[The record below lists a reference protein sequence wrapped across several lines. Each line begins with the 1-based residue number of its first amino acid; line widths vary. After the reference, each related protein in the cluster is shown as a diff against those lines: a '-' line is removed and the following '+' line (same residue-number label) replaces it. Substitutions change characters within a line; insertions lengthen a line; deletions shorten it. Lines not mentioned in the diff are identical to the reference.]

1 MLKRIVFVAA
11 DTIAWSDSRSPQRGA
26 FGGIAMSTFSKTM
39 GAATVGGLL
48 VYFLDP
54 DTGRR
59 RRALVK
65 DRAVNLAKEAD
76 QAIGKASRDL
86 SNRARGTLAEARSLL
101 PLGSVS
107 DEVLVEQVRARI
119 GRVVSF
125 PHFVEVSS
133 RDARINLR
141 GAILESELQNVLS
154 AISAIRHVA
163 SVRNEL
169 RAYKRPQ
176 DIPGIQQASI
186 RRKAAAPGW
195 TPAARL
201 AMAVGGG
208 ALAML
213 GRGRGVGRIA
223 RLGGLGLLARAV
235 TNMNVSELLG
245 ISHGRGIRIQ
255 KTITIHA
262 PVQKVFHFLS
272 NYPNL
277 PQFLSHLKE
286 IRRSGNNTSHWVAAG
301 PAGSTVEWDAQIT
314 QYEPNKLLMW
324 KTIPGSTIR
333 TSGTL
338 RLERLSASTTRVD
351 LKLSYIPPAGALGH
365 AVASLFGADPKN
377 ALDEDLNRLKVLLET
392 GKTKRDGAAIP
403 GFSEGN
409 RQAWEQAT

>member
-1 MLKRIVFVAA
+1 
-11 DTIAWSDSRSPQRGA
+11 
-26 FGGIAMSTFSKTM
+26 MSTLTKTM

-76 QAIGKASRDL
+76 LAIGKASRDL
-86 SNRARGTLAEARSLL
+86 SNRARGTVAEARSLL
-101 PLGSVS
+101 PLGGVS

-133 RDARINLR
+133 RDGVINLR
-141 GAILESELQNVLS
+141 GAVLESELKDLLAAV
-154 AISAIRHVA
+154 AAIRQVA

-169 RAYKRPQ
+169 RAHKRPQ
-176 DIPGIQQASI
+176 DIPGIQQATAK
-186 RRKAAAPGW
+186 RRVAAPGW

-201 AMAVGGG
+201 AMGVGGS
-208 ALAML
+208 ALALL
-213 GRGRGVGRIA
+213 GRGRGIGRIA
-223 RLGGLGLLARAV
+223 RFAGLGLVARAL

-245 ISHGRGIRIQ
+245 ISPGRGLHVQ

-262 PVQKVFHFLS
+262 PVQKVFQFLS

-277 PQFLSHLKE
+277 PQFLSHLRE

-314 QYEPNKLLMW
+314 RYEPNKLLTW
-324 KTIPGSTIR
+324 KSLPGSTIR

-338 RLERLSASTTRVD
+338 RLERLPEAETLVD
-351 LKLSYIPPAGALGH
+351 LKLSYVPPAGALGH
-365 AVASLFGADPKN
+365 AVASLFGVDPKH
-377 ALDEDLNRLKVLLET
+377 ALDEDLNRLKVMLET
-392 GKTKRDGAAIP
+392 GKTKTDGAAIT
-403 GFSEGN
+403 GFSAGN
-409 RQAWEQAT
+409 QQAWEHAT

>member
-1 MLKRIVFVAA
+1 
-11 DTIAWSDSRSPQRGA
+11 
-26 FGGIAMSTFSKTM
+26 MSTFTKTM

-65 DRAVNLAKEAD
+65 DRVVNLAKEAD

-86 SNRARGTLAEARSLL
+86 SNRARGTVAEARSLL
-101 PLGSVS
+101 PLGGVS

-141 GAILESELQNVLS
+141 GAILESELKNILS
-154 AISAIRHVA
+154 TISAIRHVA
-163 SVRNEL
+163 SVHNEL

-176 DIPGIQQASI
+176 DIPGVQQASI
-186 RRKAAAPGW
+186 RRKATAPGW

-201 AMAVGGG
+201 AMGVGGG

-223 RLGGLGLLARAV
+223 RLGGLGLLARAL

-245 ISHGRGIRIQ
+245 ISHGLGIHVQ

-272 NYPNL
+272 NYPNI
-277 PQFLSHLKE
+277 PQFLSHLRE

-314 QYEPNKLLMW
+314 HYEPNKLLTW
-324 KTIPGSTIR
+324 KSLPGSTIR

-338 RLERLSASTTRVD
+338 RLERLSASNTRVD

-377 ALDEDLNRLKVLLET
+377 ALDEDLNRLRVLLET
-392 GKTKRDGAAIP
+392 GKTKTDGAAIP
-403 GFSEGN
+403 GFSAGN
-409 RQAWEQAT
+409 QQAWEQAT

>member
-1 MLKRIVFVAA
+1 
-11 DTIAWSDSRSPQRGA
+11 
-26 FGGIAMSTFSKTM
+26 MSTFSKTM

-59 RRALVK
+59 RRALMR

-76 QAIGKASRDL
+76 RAIGKASRDL
-86 SNRARGTLAEARSLL
+86 SNRARGSVAEARSLL
-101 PLGSVS
+101 ALRGTS

-119 GRVVSF
+119 GRVASF

-133 RDARINLR
+133 RDAVINLR
-141 GAILESELQNVLS
+141 GAVLESELKDVLS
-154 AISAIRHVA
+154 TIAAIRHVA
-163 SVRNEL
+163 SIRNEL

-176 DIPGIQQASI
+176 DIPGIQQQASI

-201 AMAVGGG
+201 AMGVGGG
-208 ALAML
+208 ALAL
-213 GRGRGVGRIA
+213 LGGGRGLV
-223 RLGGLGLLARAV
+223 RLGGLGLLARAI
-235 TNMNVSELLG
+235 TNMGVSELLG
-245 ISHGRGIRIQ
+245 ISAGRGIHVQ

-277 PQFLSHLKE
+277 PQFLSHLRE
-286 IRRSGNNTSHWVAAG
+286 IRRSGNNTSHWVAVG

-314 QYEPNKLLMW
+314 HYEPNKLLTW
-324 KTIPGSTIR
+324 KSLPGSTIR
-333 TSGTL
+333 TSGSL
-338 RLERLSASTTRVD
+338 RLESLRGPATRVD
-351 LKLSYIPPAGALGH
+351 LKLFYIPPAGALGH

-377 ALDEDLNRLKVLLET
+377 ALDEDLNRLKLMLET
-392 GKTKRDGAAIP
+392 GKTKTDGAAIP
-403 GFSEGN
+403 GFSAGN
-409 RQAWEQAT
+409 QQAWEQAT